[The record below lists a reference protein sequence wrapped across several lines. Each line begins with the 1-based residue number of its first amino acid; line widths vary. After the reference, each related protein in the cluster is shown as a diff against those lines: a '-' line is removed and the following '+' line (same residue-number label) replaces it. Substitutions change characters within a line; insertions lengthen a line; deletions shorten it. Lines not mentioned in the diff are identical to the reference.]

1 MEIYLAAPAVTTLQ
15 GIKNNGIALH
25 RDLKLN
31 VVTILKEIPEI
42 IEHVREIPGRNEPL
56 DYTEF
61 TGRPSF
67 NRGTLT
73 ITADVL
79 EGGPEYIDG
88 EIVRRLHGK
97 RFNIVLDEDEKH
109 YYTGRCSV
117 SPTKDNDV
125 VTGYTI
131 RIQHNPF
138 RTILPTFAEQF
149 TDISTG
155 LTSETSYYLVD
166 IYIGEYAGDIRFDA
180 TFITPEPN
188 SSTRATLIFRQ
199 GTTRKTYYAH
209 EFPFIISDMPFTGN
223 VKLNLANVATFSIG
237 LDNKEL

>member
-1 MEIYLAAPAVTTLQ
+1 MEVYLAGPGVTTLQ
-15 GIKNNGIALH
+15 GIKNSGIALH

-31 VVTILKEIPEI
+31 VVKILKEIPEI

-67 NRGTLT
+67 SRGTL
-73 ITADVL
+73 IIMADAL
-79 EGGPEYIDG
+79 ENGPEYIDG
-88 EIVRRLHGK
+88 TITRKLHGK

-117 SPTKDNDV
+117 STTKDNDV

-131 RIQHNPF
+131 TICHNPF

-149 TDISTG
+149 TNISTG
-155 LTSETSYYLVD
+155 LTSQIEKYRVNA
-166 IYIGEYAGDIRFDA
+166 YIGEYAGDISFTA
-180 TFITPEPN
+180 TFITPEPD
-188 SSTRATLIFRQ
+188 TQTHVTLVFRQ
-199 GTTRKTYYAH
+199 GSASKTYYAFK
-209 EFPFIISDMPFTGN
+209 FPFVISDMPFTGD
-223 VKLNLANVATFSIG
+223 VQLDILNASVFSIG
-237 LDNKEL
+237 MNNKEL